1 MREKLS
7 KKTFKARVRSK
18 TGSFCYLQW
27 IRQNDRSLAKPGSM
41 KNKIVQI
48 INELYFLKQSLITK
62 RRE

>member
-41 KNKIVQI
+41 KNKIAQI
-48 INELYFLKQSLITK
+48 IN
-62 RRE
+62 